1 MAKDDIDFD
10 AYMRDRG
17 VPRIGS
23 PQSNRPAAP
32 AITTS
37 DPKVRAQLE
46 AQQRALGAAQAE
58 RDAARSALV
67 AMQAERDEARR
78 ELAGARA
85 ERDEARRAL
94 AAMQV
99 ERDEARREMV
109 VVRADRDQIAK
120 ERTALQKKVSAAPPV
135 PAAPRSRPTLRQ
147 ALLERGIEDDAEA
160 GELLLAL
167 LDRHVGEL
175 LDALEARP
183 ELAERVLGRVAF
195 VCDRPECQPA
205 FGSEKGEHGGS
216 SKGLVAVRVSA
227 ERCEVCGGSDIRVAF
242 DLLLRASRRAGV
254 TRLVVVGGSPA
265 YHTQLRDLARGTD
278 LKLDLVAGHS
288 KPGKRRAR
296 NEAERVVIWGATILD
311 HGTSAAYE
319 HLGDKLIRVPHR
331 GISRMLREVA
341 DVLG

>member
-17 VPRIGS
+17 VQRMGS
-23 PQSNRPAAP
+23 PQASRPAAP
-32 AITTS
+32 AISTS
-37 DPKVRAQLE
+37 DPKLRAHLE
-46 AQQRALGAAQAE
+46 AQQRALSAAQAE
-58 RDAARSALV
+58 RDQATGALA

-78 ELAGARA
+78 ELVAVAKERDQAKAALAAMQA
-85 ERDEARRAL
+85 ERDEARRELSAT
-94 AAMQV
+94 
-99 ERDEARREMV
+99 
-109 VVRADRDQIAK
+109 RADRDAVAK
-120 ERTALQKKVSAAPPV
+120 AHAAPPV
-135 PAAPRSRPTLRQ
+135 AAAPRSRPTLRQ

-160 GELLLAL
+160 AELLLAL

-183 ELAERVLGRVAF
+183 ELVERVLARVAF

-205 FGSEKGEHGGS
+205 FSGEKVGEPGGS
-216 SKGLVAVRVSA
+216 SKGPVAVRVSA

-265 YHTQLRDLARGTD
+265 YHTQLRDLSRGTD

-341 DVLG
+341 DALEAVVE